1 MAQGAAAMMTRVFT
15 SKKDAW
21 LVSLIWGS
29 AILPLVAG
37 LLIVWTDAKAGS
49 YLITISV
56 ITFTLILAASFP
68 LYYELTEHELVIR
81 SGLFRWRVP
90 LDGIEEIRPTR
101 SILSAPALSIDR
113 LHDPLPEPEG
123 RLRPG
128 DHLAQR
134 PGRFP
139 ARGRRPHPRDDV
151 RRRPPGADRFSL
163 AAPSPAPPHRPAT
176 APAVK
181 P

>member
-1 MAQGAAAMMTRVFT
+1 MAQGATAMMTRVFT

-37 LLIVWTDAKAGS
+37 LLIVWTDARAGS
-49 YLITISV
+49 YLITISA
-56 ITFTLILAASFP
+56 ITFTLILAVSFP

-113 LHDPLPEPEG
+113 LLIRFRSRKG
-123 RLRPG
+123 G
-128 DHLAQR
+128 FGLAMIS
-134 PGRFP
+134 
-139 ARGRRPHPRDDV
+139 PRDRAGFLREVAARTHGMMFVGDRLV
-151 RRRPPGADRFSL
+151 RTGSG
-163 AAPSPAPPHRPAT
+163 
-176 APAVK
+176 
-181 P
+181 